1 MKTIYQKTVFLFSA
15 VLAVALA
22 AGAAYFGKSALPAEQ
37 TEEVRAVFSAQRS
50 GSISPV
56 VLDAKTQAP
65 ISGATICI
73 PETGKTYQTDEN
85 GTAGAISIPILR
97 DTRYDK
103 MLPKDWGEITL
114 LVYKEGYAPYALFY
128 LRIREKEARI
138 GPTIYL
144 YTTES
149 FGLETPFSI
158 IENPEDAWAAEL
170 IKKYRPNGQ

>member
-1 MKTIYQKTVFLFSA
+1 MKTIYQKAIFLFSA

-22 AGAAYFGKSALPAEQ
+22 AGAVYFGKGALPAQ
-37 TEEVRAVFSAQRS
+37 QSEEIQAVFSTTRS
-50 GSISPV
+50 VSISPI
-56 VLDAKTQAP
+56 VLDAKTQQP

-73 PETGKTYQTDEN
+73 PETGKTYQTDESGAA
-85 GTAGAISIPILR
+85 GTISVPILR
-97 DTRYDK
+97 DTRYDEI
-103 MLPKDWGEITL
+103 LPKDWGEVTL

-128 LRIREKEARI
+128 LRINENQARI

-158 IENPEDAWAAEL
+158 IENPDDAWAAEL
-170 IKKYRPNGQ
+170 IKKYRPEGQ

>member
-1 MKTIYQKTVFLFSA
+1 MKTIYQKTIFLFSA

-22 AGAAYFGKSALPAEQ
+22 AGAVYFGKSTLSAQ
-37 TEEVRAVFSAQRS
+37 QSEEVRAVFSTAHS
-50 GSISPV
+50 GSISPI

-73 PETGKTYQTDEN
+73 PELGKTYQTDESGAA
-85 GTAGAISIPILR
+85 GTISIPILR
-97 DTRYDK
+97 DTRYDE

-128 LRIREKEARI
+128 LRIKEKEART
-138 GPTIYL
+138 GPAIYL
-144 YTTES
+144 YTSQS

-170 IKKYRPNGQ
+170 IKKYRPEGQ

>member
-1 MKTIYQKTVFLFSA
+1 MKTIYRKAVFLFSA

-22 AGAAYFGKSALPAEQ
+22 AGAVYFGKDVLPARQ
-37 TEEVRAVFSAQRS
+37 SEEIRAVFSTAHS

-73 PETGKTYQTDEN
+73 PETGKNYETDES
-85 GTAGAISIPILR
+85 GTAGTISIPILR
-97 DTRYDK
+97 DTRYDE

-128 LRIREKEARI
+128 LRVREKEARI